1 MEMLRDLDVVRASVG
16 TVRLTRAEGSDDW
29 APVMVVRFSPFN
41 TWYEINSYWEGRFL
55 ERTER
60 GAFAKTIA
68 EQGSRVKVLFNHG
81 SDPQIGDKIL
91 GLPQDLRE
99 DPDSAAGDV
108 PLLDTSYNR
117 DLMPGIEAGGY
128 GSSFM
133 FRVIQDAWND
143 EPGRSDH
150 NPEGLPERTIKEVRL
165 FEFGP
170 VTWPANAEA
179 TTGIRS
185 MTDDYYA
192 HLRDR
197 DPARVA
203 DLEQRTRAIRTP
215 TVEQPPPGTAPDL
228 GAAPAGPDEPVT
240 HHSGGLTPGERRR
253 RLYPYLME
261 GASR

>member
-1 MEMLRDLDVVRASVG
+1 MKTLRDLDVVRASTG
-16 TVRLTRAEGSDDW
+16 MVRLTRADGADDW

-60 GAFAKTIA
+60 GAFAKTMS

-81 SDPQIGDKIL
+81 ADPQIGDKVL

-99 DPDSAAGDV
+99 DQDAAAGDV

-117 DLMPGIEAGGY
+117 DLLPGIEAGAY

-170 VTWPANAEA
+170 VTWPANLEA
-179 TTGIRS
+179 TSGIRS
-185 MTDDYYA
+185 GTDDFYA
-192 HLRDR
+192 RLRDR
-197 DPARVA
+197 DPKRV
-203 DLEQRTRAIRTP
+203 DELEQRIQRLRTP
-215 TVEQPPPGTAPDL
+215 LVEQPPPGTAPDL
-228 GAAPAGPDEPVT
+228 GAAPDRTDELVS
-240 HHSGGLTPGERRR
+240 HHSGGLTPRERRWR
-253 RLYPYLME
+253 RYPYLKE